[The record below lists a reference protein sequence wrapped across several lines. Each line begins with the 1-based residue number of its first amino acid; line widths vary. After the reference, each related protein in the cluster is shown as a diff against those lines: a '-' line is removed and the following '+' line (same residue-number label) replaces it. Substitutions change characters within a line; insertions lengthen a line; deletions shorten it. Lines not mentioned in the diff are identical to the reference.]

1 MVTSGPYTSVN
12 PPRRRLAN
20 SSTASR
26 GTWIGFTPHLLGTI
40 DPLTRASL
48 ERSPLPHRPLAAGRL
63 RRREG
68 PRLGGF
74 RLFCSSPATLPYP
87 RLQRKRKIG
96 RARRLDRLQ
105 AWGQN
110 DTAAP
115 VLESLPTARPGRPFA
130 RAFVQLL
137 PPKSLLSY
145 RQAHRI
151 DTTQECYHGNATQPS
166 GPFRPPNLVG
176 LVCDPVASSPSGGA
190 SAFRSAAGVER
201 SAAETFKPPGGDVR
215 GGSTHSANPLH

>member
-1 MVTSGPYTSVN
+1 MVTSGPHTSVN

-20 SSTASR
+20 SLTASR
-26 GTWIGFTPHLLGTI
+26 GTWTGLTPHLLGII

-48 ERSPLPHRPLAAGRL
+48 EQCPLPRRPLAARPRGA
-63 RRREG
+63 
-68 PRLGGF
+68 RLGGL
-74 RLFCSSPATLPYP
+74 RLSCSSPATLPYP

-96 RARRLDRLQ
+96 RTRRLDRLQ

-115 VLESLPTARPGRPFA
+115 SLEPLSTAHAGRPFA

-137 PPKSLLSY
+137 PPKSLLLY

-151 DTTQECYHGNATQPS
+151 DTTQECYYGNATQPT

-176 LVCDPVASSPSGGA
+176 LVCDPVASSASGGS

-215 GGSTHSANPLH
+215 GGSNHSANPLH